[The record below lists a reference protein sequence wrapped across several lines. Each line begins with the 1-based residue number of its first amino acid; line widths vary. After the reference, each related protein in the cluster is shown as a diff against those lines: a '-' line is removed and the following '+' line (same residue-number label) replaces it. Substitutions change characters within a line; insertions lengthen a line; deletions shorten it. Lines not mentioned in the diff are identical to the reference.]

1 MADKPK
7 QEKTLYMTRL
17 MTPDMAN
24 FSGKVHG
31 GTILKLL
38 DEAAYS
44 CAARYCKTYA
54 VTKSLDQVVFRESI
68 TVGDLVTFKC
78 NVNYVGRT
86 SMEVGIR
93 VEAQNLTSKT
103 KYHAIS
109 CYFTMVSVN
118 EQGSPQEVP
127 RLELETDAEIKLFQ
141 AGQMRCD
148 MRREIQERN
157 QALHVG
163 IDTEVITRKSL

>member
-1 MADKPK
+1 MTESSK
-7 QEKTLYMTRL
+7 QEKSLYMTRL

-31 GTILKLL
+31 GSILKLL

-44 CAARYCKTYA
+44 CAARYCQTYV
-54 VTKSLDQVVFRESI
+54 VTASLDQVVFRESI

-86 SMEVGIR
+86 SMEIGIR

-118 EQGSPQEVP
+118 EQGVAQQVPQL
-127 RLELETDAEIKLFQ
+127 RLESDAEKKLFQ
-141 AGQMRCD
+141 AGKMRCD

-157 QALHVG
+157 RALHVG
-163 IDTEVITRKSL
+163 IDF

>member
-1 MADKPK
+1 MVEKSK

-44 CAARYCKTYA
+44 CAARYCNTYV
-54 VTKSLDQVVFRESI
+54 VTKSLDQVVFKESI

-86 SMEVGIR
+86 SLEIGIR
-93 VEAQNLTSKT
+93 VEAQNLTNKT

-118 EQGSPQEVP
+118 EQGTPQEVP
-127 RLELETDAEIKLFQ
+127 RLELESDTERKLYQ
-141 AGQMRCD
+141 AGKMRCD

-163 IDTEVITRKSL
+163 IDTEVLTRKSL